1 MVYVKVA
8 YVPYHIT
15 GIELCGIVSVSGV
28 FLKRIYLFCKE
39 LYKLYHY
46 NNLLVLMRK

>member
-28 FLKRIYLFCKE
+28 FFEAYVFISKK
-39 LYKLYHY
+39 LYKLYH
-46 NNLLVLMRK
+46 